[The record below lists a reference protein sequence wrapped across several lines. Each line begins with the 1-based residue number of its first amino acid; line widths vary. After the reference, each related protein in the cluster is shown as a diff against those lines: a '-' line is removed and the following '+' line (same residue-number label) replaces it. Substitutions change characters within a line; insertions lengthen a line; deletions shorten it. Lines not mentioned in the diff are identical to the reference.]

1 MLRESLRMSLANIR
15 GNKMRSF
22 LTVLG
27 IIIGVMA
34 IIALITVMQSATG
47 EVTAQFESL
56 GTGKLTVQAMGTPL
70 KSGLTESDLD
80 SILSIDGVSGISPTL
95 SQELSVVAG
104 GEVLEDVLVEG
115 YGYAWFRRETD
126 AVSRGRPLLPADQEQ
141 RSRVCLID
149 SDLAA
154 ALFSGTDPIG
164 QTVLV
169 KGTRFRIVGVLK
181 DPDVSDVM
189 SQMQAGDES
198 GTLIMPYTAYMRL
211 FGIKGVSSLE
221 VYVDDTDRTDEVTD
235 SLEAALEAAFN
246 YRDDSYTV
254 INMESLLDVMDTM
267 MGLMTNLLVGIASI
281 ALLVGGIGI
290 MNIMYV
296 SVTERTREIGLRMSI
311 GAKGRDILAQFLI
324 ESILI
329 SVTGG
334 LIGVVFGIGA
344 AVVVNLAAAFPIYI
358 QPWSVLLSFAVCT
371 LTGVFFGWYPAQ
383 KAAMLDPIEAIRY
396 E

>member
-95 SQELSVVAG
+95 SQQLSVVAG

-126 AVSRGRPLLPADQEQ
+126 AVSRGRPLLPADQEL

-211 FGIKGVSSLE
+211 FGIKGVSSL
-221 VYVDDTDRTDEVTD
+221 VRGRHGPHRRGDRQP
-235 SLEAALEAAFN
+235 
-246 YRDDSYTV
+246 
-254 INMESLLDVMDTM
+254 
-267 MGLMTNLLVGIASI
+267 
-281 ALLVGGIGI
+281 GGRSG
-290 MNIMYV
+290 
-296 SVTERTREIGLRMSI
+296 
-311 GAKGRDILAQFLI
+311 GRLQL
-324 ESILI
+324 
-329 SVTGG
+329 
-334 LIGVVFGIGA
+334 
-344 AVVVNLAAAFPIYI
+344 P
-358 QPWSVLLSFAVCT
+358 
-371 LTGVFFGWYPAQ
+371 
-383 KAAMLDPIEAIRY
+383 R
-396 E
+396 

>member
-70 KSGLTESDLD
+70 KSGLTESDLG

-189 SQMQAGDES
+189 SQMQAGDEN
-198 GTLIMPYTAYMRL
+198 GKLIMPYTAYMRL
-211 FGIKGVSSLE
+211 FGVKGVTSLE

-290 MNIMYV
+290 MNMMLT
-296 SVTERTREIGLRMSI
+296 SVTERTVDIGLKKAI
-311 GAKGRDILAQFLI
+311 GAEPVQIQLQFLI
-324 ESILI
+324 ESFLL
-329 SVTGG
+329 SMVGG
-334 LIGVVFGIGA
+334 LIGVALGISLSAILCSVMGTAFTISYGAIALGVGFSAAVGIVFG
-344 AVVVNLAAAFPIYI
+344 
-358 QPWSVLLSFAVCT
+358 WSPARKASRLS
-371 LTGVFFGWYPAQ
+371 
-383 KAAMLDPIEAIRY
+383 PIEALRRM
-396 E
+396 

>member
-1 MLRESLRMSLANIR
+1 MLRESLRMSLSNIR

-56 GTGKLTVQAMGTPL
+56 GTGKLSVQAMGTPL

-80 SILSIDGVSGISPTL
+80 GILAIDGVSGISPTL

-115 YGYAWFRRETD
+115 YGYAWFRREND

-169 KGTRFRIVGVLK
+169 QGTRFRIIGVLK
-181 DPDVSDVM
+181 DADVSDVM
-189 SQMQAGDES
+189 SQMQAGDEN
-198 GTLIMPYTAYMRL
+198 GKLIMPYTAYMRL
-211 FGIKGVSSLE
+211 FGVKGVTSLE
-221 VYVDDTDRTDEVTD
+221 VYVDDTSRTDEVTD

-246 YRDDSYTV
+246 YREDSYTV

-290 MNIMYV
+290 MNMMLV
-296 SVTERTREIGLRMSI
+296 SVTERTTEIGLRKAL
-311 GAKGRDILAQFLI
+311 GAQPRQIQLQFLI
-324 ESILI
+324 ESFVL
-329 SVTGG
+329 SVLGG
-334 LIGVVFGIGA
+334 LIGLILGLAVSYYFSGYMDIPFRISSFAISLGLGFSA
-344 AVVVNLAAAFPIYI
+344 AV
-358 QPWSVLLSFAVCT
+358 
-371 LTGVFFGWYPAQ
+371 GVIFGWAPAR
-383 KAAMLDPIEAIRY
+383 KASRLDPIDALRSM
-396 E
+396 

>member
-95 SQELSVVAG
+95 SQELSVVAS

-221 VYVDDTDRTDEVTD
+221 VYVDDTGRTDEVTD

-254 INMESLLDVMDTM
+254 INMESLLDMMHDMQNMMQTM
-267 MGLMTNLLVGIASI
+267 LAGIASI

-290 MNIMYV
+290 MNMMLV
-296 SVTERTREIGLRMSI
+296 SVTERTTEIGLRKAL
-311 GAKGRDILAQFLI
+311 GAQPKRIQMQFLTEAI
-324 ESILI
+324 FLSLFGGIIGIVVGLLI
-329 SVTGG
+329 SLLVALAIDVGFAISLSAIALG
-334 LIGVVFGIGA
+334 VGFSVLVGVVFG
-344 AVVVNLAAAFPIYI
+344 LAPARKASRLNPIDALR
-358 QPWSVLLSFAVCT
+358 SV
-371 LTGVFFGWYPAQ
+371 
-383 KAAMLDPIEAIRY
+383 
-396 E
+396 

>member
-80 SILSIDGVSGISPTL
+80 TILSIDGVSGISPTL
-95 SQELSVVAG
+95 SQQLSVVAG

-290 MNIMYV
+290 MNIMLV
-296 SVTERTREIGLRMSI
+296 SVSERTREIGIRKAI
-311 GAKGRDILAQFLI
+311 GAQRLDIMMQFII
-324 ESILI
+324 EAIVL
-329 SVTGG
+329 SVSGG
-334 LIGVVFGIGA
+334 LVGLVLAWVVCTFVAPSINVTMVMSMNVALLSLGFSVLMGVVFG
-344 AVVVNLAAAFPIYI
+344 
-358 QPWSVLLSFAVCT
+358 S
-371 LTGVFFGWYPAQ
+371 YPAN
-383 KAAMLDPIEAIRY
+383 KAAKLLPIEALHY